1 MSDVDSDEPGRR
13 AAYVRDVDQDE
24 QKTLPIYEYSFKA
37 DPTSTRRV
45 GPMAQDVEKLDKE
58 AVFTRNGVKHIDKT
72 RLGSILKVA

>member
-1 MSDVDSDEPGRR
+1 
-13 AAYVRDVDQDE
+13 
-24 QKTLPIYEYSFKA
+24 LPIYEYSFKA

>member
-24 QKTLPIYEYSFKA
+24 QKKLPIYEYSFKA
-37 DPTSTRRV
+37 DPTSTRHI